1 MAGLIQS
8 TSDHQHLV
16 GFQVVKDIEI
26 PVGFVPLSAMTGGHW
41 YQLTTKWGMP
51 KHQKH

>member
-26 PVGFVPLSAMTGGHW
+26 PGRIRTFVSNDRWSLVPTYM
-41 YQLTTKWGMP
+41 Q
-51 KHQKH
+51 